1 MGMSILVSLSG
12 DGWRNL
18 AVEDYLMD
26 HLGPDDAVIY
36 FFVNENAVIIGRN
49 QNPWAECRLGQM
61 EADGVQLVRRTSG
74 GGAVYHDRGNLNYS
88 FVMGSEHYDLH
99 KQLELILTSVRAM
112 GIPCEFSGRNDILAD
127 GRKFSGTA
135 FCDRGK
141 VKLHHG
147 TLLVNA
153 DLEKLQ
159 RYLNVDASK
168 LASKG
173 IRSVRS
179 RVCNLNEFNPD
190 ISVSIML
197 NELTNACKNAY
208 DCCNRIGMDDI
219 ESEELER
226 YVAKHSSDEWRLG
239 KTPRFDY
246 EAACRFPWGSVQLL
260 LRLKGGIV
268 ESLDVYSDANDV
280 LLAEQIGDRLQGT
293 AFNSS
298 ALAHALRNTG
308 DSRLDELAGYLMTL
322 DL

>member
-1 MGMSILVSLSG
+1 MSISLLVSPAG
-12 DGWRNL
+12 DGWQNL

-36 FFVNENAVIIGRN
+36 FFINENAVIIGRN

-88 FVMGSEHYDLH
+88 FIMGSGHYDLQ
-99 KQLELILTSVRAM
+99 KQTELILTSVRAM
-112 GIPCEFSGRNDILAD
+112 GIPCEFSGRNDILAN

-159 RYLNVDASK
+159 RYLNVDTSK

-179 RVCNLNEFNPD
+179 RVCNLSEFRPD
-190 ISVSIML
+190 ISVDFVL
-197 NELTNACKNAY
+197 GQLKDACRNAY
-208 DCCNRIGMDDI
+208 GDCDEIGMGDI
-219 ESEELER
+219 ETEELEQ
-226 YVAKHSSDEWRLG
+226 YVAKHSSTEWRLG

-246 EAACRFPWGSVQLL
+246 EAACRFLWGGVQLL
-260 LRLKGGIV
+260 LRLQGGVV

-280 LLAEQIGDRLQGT
+280 SLAEQISSHLRGS
-293 AFNSS
+293 AFNPS
-298 ALAHALRNTG
+298 ALSNALRNTG
-308 DSRLDELAGYLMTL
+308 DSRLDELADYLRAL

>member
-1 MGMSILVSLSG
+1 MSISLLVSPAG

-26 HLGPDDAVIY
+26 HLRPDDAVIY
-36 FFVNENAVIIGRN
+36 FFINRNAVIIGRN

-61 EADGVQLVRRTSG
+61 QADGVQLVRRTSG
-74 GGAVYHDRGNLNYS
+74 GGAVYHDRDNLNYS
-88 FVMGSEHYDLH
+88 FIMGSELYDLN
-99 KQLELILTSVRAM
+99 KQLGLILASVRAM
-112 GIPCEFSGRNDILAD
+112 GIPCEFSGRNDILAN

-147 TLLVNA
+147 TLLVNT

-168 LASKG
+168 LTSKG

-179 RVCNLNEFNPD
+179 RVCNLSEFNPD
-190 ISVSIML
+190 ISVDVML
-197 NELTNACKNAY
+197 KQLINVCRNAY
-208 DCCNRIGMDDI
+208 NGCNRINMDDI
-219 ESEELER
+219 ETEELER
-226 YVAKHSSDEWRLG
+226 YVAKHSSTEWRLG

-246 EAACRFPWGSVQLL
+246 EADCRFTWGGVQLL
-260 LRLKGGIV
+260 LRLQGGIV

-280 LLAEQIGDRLQGT
+280 SLAEQIKSSLRGA

-298 ALAHALRNTG
+298 ALSSALRTAG
-308 DSRLDELAGYLMTL
+308 DPRLDELAEYLLTSR
-322 DL
+322 